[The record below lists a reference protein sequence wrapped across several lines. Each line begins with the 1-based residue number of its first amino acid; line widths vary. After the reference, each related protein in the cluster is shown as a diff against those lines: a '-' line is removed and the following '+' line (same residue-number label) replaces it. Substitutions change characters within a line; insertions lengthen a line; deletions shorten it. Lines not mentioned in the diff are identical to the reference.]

1 MQTVLDDPGH
11 CTQSVSPLG
20 QEQSH
25 ATDGGGDGGRD
36 GGVSGGDGGEGGG
49 GGGRGK
55 LLQAVQMLLR
65 LSAKMEQPSRYC
77 RDSRGWGE
85 VEGWLAKVDG

>member
-25 ATDGGGDGGRD
+25 ATEGGGDGGMD
-36 GGVSGGDGGEGGG
+36 GGVSGGDGGQGSGGG
-49 GGGRGK
+49 GGELR
-55 LLQAVQMLLR
+55 QAVQMLLR
-65 LSAKMEQPSRYC
+65 LSAKMEQPSRYS
-77 RDSRGWGE
+77 RDSSGWGE
-85 VEGWLAKVDG
+85 LEGWLVKVDG